1 MIVRKSQDY
10 LKSLYQYFPVLFVTG
25 PRQSGKTTLVRS
37 LFGNLPYVLLE
48 LPDQQNL
55 AKQDLRL
62 FLSQYPSGAIFDEA
76 QNVPELFSYLQ
87 GIVDNDRSLRFVL
100 TGSQNFLLNERIS
113 QSLAGRVGLSVLL
126 PLTLQELATQV
137 PATSF
142 EKFIFTGFYPE
153 LYNRQIPPELFY
165 PSYVQTY
172 LERDVRS
179 LQNVGDLTQFNT
191 FLRLCAGRI
200 GQIINLS
207 SLASDAGLSV
217 NTVKSWLSILEASY
231 IIYRLQPHYKN
242 FNKRLVKSPKLY
254 FTDTG
259 LACHLLG
266 IGKADQIISHFALGA
281 LFENF
286 IIMEFYKQFLNKGQ
300 RGNMFYWRDN
310 KGVEI
315 DLLIENGSELS
326 AYEIKAGKTLSV
338 DYFKTLSYWSSLSK
352 TAKENCYVIYGG
364 DVSQHTKNGLLMSWR
379 DMIN

>member
-1 MIVRKSQDY
+1 MIARKSQDY

-37 LFGNLPYVLLE
+37 LFGSLPYVLLE

-100 TGSQNFLLNERIS
+100 TGSQNFLFNERIS

-338 DYFKTLSYWSSLSK
+338 DYFKTLSYWSSLSE
-352 TAKENCYVIYGG
+352 TPKENCYVIYGG